1 MHHGDHDLPGVR
13 LAARLLVATT
23 LLLLGVGGLVTTY
36 RVGMAVHD
44 WPTTFGST
52 MFAYPLDEMLR
63 SWGVTLEHGHRM
75 LGSVVGLL
83 TLALL
88 IVAARAGGRGAFT
101 VVLLGL
107 ALEVGAV
114 LLLAGQRASSTGE
127 VLIDWSRP
135 ALPFAGAVVALVAST
150 FIGERRGLRAM
161 TVAGHL
167 AVVGQGLLGG
177 TRVLE
182 NSTHLA
188 FLHGSLAQVVFTV
201 LAVTATV
208 VGSARAEARHGAGT
222 PQRGPVVLAAL
233 AAVLVLGQSTLGAWT
248 RHTGG
253 HLPLGLHGMN
263 ALVVLGVV
271 LLLVSRLGAFER
283 ATGSPVVGRVRR
295 GLLHLVAAQFVL
307 GVGVL
312 VVILAVAGGFEGPV
326 TVTEAV
332 TSTLHVLLGA
342 LLAGS
347 CARAAVVLAAVAP
360 AGARA
365 QAGKVSQAPEA
376 ALSAGGVA

>member
-1 MHHGDHDLPGVR
+1 MR
-13 LAARLLVATT
+13 LTARLLVATT

-88 IVAARAGGRGAFT
+88 VVAARAGGRGALLT
-101 VVLLGL
+101 VLLGL
-107 ALEVGAV
+107 ALEVAAV

-135 ALPFAGAVVALVAST
+135 ALPFAGAVVALLAST
-150 FIGERRGLRAM
+150 LVGHRRGLRAL

-201 LAVTATV
+201 LAVTASV
-208 VGSARAEARHGAGT
+208 VGSARAEARSGTGA

-248 RHTGG
+248 RHTGS

-271 LLLVSRLGAFER
+271 LLLVSRIGAFER
-283 ATGSPVVGRVRR
+283 ATGSQLVGRVRR

-347 CARAAVVLAAVAP
+347 CARAAVVLAAVVPAP
-360 AGARA
+360 AHARA
-365 QAGKVSQAPEA
+365 GEASKAPDA
-376 ALSAGGVA
+376 ALPAGGIA

>member
-1 MHHGDHDLPGVR
+1 M
-13 LAARLLVATT
+13 ARLLVGTT
-23 LLLLGVGGLVTTY
+23 LLLLAVGGLVTTY

-63 SWGVTLEHGHRM
+63 SWGITLEHGHRM

-83 TLALL
+83 TLGLLVATALKGGRL
-88 IVAARAGGRGAFT
+88 AGGL
-101 VVLLGL
+101 VLAAL
-107 ALEVGAV
+107 ALEVTAV

-135 ALPFAGAVVALVAST
+135 ALPFAGTVLALVASL
-150 FIGERRGLRAM
+150 FVGERRGLRGLA
-161 TVAGHL
+161 VLCHL
-167 AVVGQGLLGG
+167 LVVGQGMLGG

-182 NSTHLA
+182 NSQHLA

-201 LAVTATV
+201 LALTASV
-208 VGSARAEARHGAGT
+208 VGSARAEARRGGGPA
-222 PQRGPVVLAAL
+222 QRGPVVLAAL

-248 RHTGG
+248 RHTGS

-271 LLLVSRLGAFER
+271 LLLVSRLGRFQRE
-283 ATGSPVVGRVRR
+283 TGSPVVARLRR

-312 VVILAVAGGFEGPV
+312 IVILVVAGGFEGPV
-326 TVTEAV
+326 TVTEAI

-347 CARAAVVLAAVAP
+347 CARAAVVLPAVVPCTAPGPVANAELP
-360 AGARA
+360 AGLSP
-365 QAGKVSQAPEA
+365 GG
-376 ALSAGGVA
+376 AL